1 MCYWFV
7 FETVMYY
14 VCVDVF
20 VVCYQI
26 LYFCNK
32 TLKKFISWLN
42 FHCLVTVS
50 GLTTEGLLALSICPT
65 QAPQFEDH

>member
-32 TLKKFISWLN
+32 TFLKCLEVAFI
-42 FHCLVTVS
+42 V
-50 GLTTEGLLALSICPT
+50 
-65 QAPQFEDH
+65 

>member
-26 LYFCNK
+26 YIFAIK
-32 TLKKFISWLN
+32 
-42 FHCLVTVS
+42 H
-50 GLTTEGLLALSICPT
+50 E
-65 QAPQFEDH
+65 

>member
-20 VVCYQI
+20 VVCFQS

-32 TLKKFISWLN
+32 IWKKK
-42 FHCLVTVS
+42 TPAM
-50 GLTTEGLLALSICPT
+50 LALIVWSAELRWGKLIQQKQHWIINLT
-65 QAPQFEDH
+65 SRQ